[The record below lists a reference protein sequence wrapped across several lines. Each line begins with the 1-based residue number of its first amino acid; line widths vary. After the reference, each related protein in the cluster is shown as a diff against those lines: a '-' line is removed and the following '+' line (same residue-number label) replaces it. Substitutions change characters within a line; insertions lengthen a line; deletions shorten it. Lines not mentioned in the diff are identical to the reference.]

1 MLVIFFSDIVDS
13 LSIKLSDILKLGKE
27 LEKNEII
34 SVVFGLEVKVNFF
47 LSLLVGGYVNDEVLS
62 KWIVVI

>member
-13 LSIKLSDILKLGKE
+13 LIIKLSDILKLGKE

>member
-13 LSIKLSDILKLGKE
+13 LIIKLFDILKLGKE

>member
-1 MLVIFFSDIVDS
+1 MLVIFFSNIVDS
-13 LSIKLSDILKLGKE
+13 LIIKLSDILKLGKE